1 MLRPAQ
7 GRLPYSSFENARGR
21 YLGGMSPPVQPGSDE
36 WAAEREAW
44 TAAGRVAQAAH
55 SLTDLATLVNTHE
68 DFRVRCE
75 AIPRLR
81 ARFPGESQTLA
92 ALSAATRA
100 FEAQVRE
107 AAVDALGDLG
117 GREAADLV
125 AARMTD
131 TDREVRAAAGEALAY
146 LRDPRAPADIEDW
159 RRRNGPPDDE
169 VCGV

>member
-1 MLRPAQ
+1 
-7 GRLPYSSFENARGR
+7 
-21 YLGGMSPPVQPGSDE
+21 
-36 WAAEREAW
+36 
-44 TAAGRVAQAAH
+44 
-55 SLTDLATLVNTHE
+55 
-68 DFRVRCE
+68 
-75 AIPRLR
+75 LR

-125 AARMTD
+125 AAWMTD

-146 LRDPRAPADIEDW
+146 LQDPRAPADIEDW
-159 RRRNGPPDDE
+159 WLRNGPPDDE
-169 VCGV
+169 DCGV